1 MSLCATSLEALTF
14 LVWRHLEHYLLY
26 SGAASQAGQ
35 HTPIQQAYSQHVN
48 YQAEQ
53 GYTPGSRAGF
63 GTVDLERLKKEVV
76 GVMNETFFDKLTDNV
91 TTVEQVVNSKAA
103 SSGFL
108 QAVLRRTKRLS
119 TLHTQ

>member
-1 MSLCATSLEALTF
+1 M
-14 LVWRHLEHYLLY
+14 LY
-26 SGAASQAGQ
+26 SGAASQVGQ